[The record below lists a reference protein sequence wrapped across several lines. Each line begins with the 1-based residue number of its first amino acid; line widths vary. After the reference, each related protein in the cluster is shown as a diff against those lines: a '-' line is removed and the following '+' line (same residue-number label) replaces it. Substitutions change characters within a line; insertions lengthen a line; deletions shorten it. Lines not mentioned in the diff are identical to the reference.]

1 MDIFSR
7 NIDPI
12 VVKKFDEMAKK
23 KSISRQEFL
32 KSLLEKNAYEKD
44 VDEKEAR
51 LEMIISKNIEAM
63 EQMNNSVTR
72 LENLLADLMEE

>member
-1 MDIFSR
+1 MDIFLR

>member
-1 MDIFSR
+1 MELKIR
-7 NIDPI
+7 NVDPF
-12 VVKKFDEMAKK
+12 VVKTFDELAKK

-32 KSLLEKNAYEKD
+32 KSLLEKIAYEKD

>member
-1 MDIFSR
+1 MELKIR
-7 NIDPI
+7 NIDPF
-12 VVKKFDEMAKK
+12 VVKTFDELAKK

-32 KSLLEKNAYEKD
+32 KSLLEKIAYEKD

-51 LEMIISKNIEAM
+51 LEMIISKNIEVM